1 MGDVLTRRTRISF
14 ENRDGGLAAAGPV
27 ARLMA
32 PVLGWDEATVR
43 KEVENYQAR
52 VAAERESR
60 EQTDDLA
67 AQEVRLG
74 APDVRVGATAG

>member
-1 MGDVLTRRTRISF
+1 
-14 ENRDGGLAAAGPV
+14 
-27 ARLMA
+27 MA